1 MSLQYKFFRV
11 PVKSLEQW
19 EDEIN
24 RFIRSVKVVH
34 IERNFIDQGENSFW
48 ALAIEYLSGDVGSQA
63 GMDTRKRAKVDYK
76 ELLSPEDFSVFVKL
90 REWRKSVASH
100 EGVPVYVIFTN
111 EQLAQI
117 AEKRVVTLAD
127 LEKIDGVGESRI
139 NKYGKDVIKIV
150 SDTVPLVQKKREE

>member
-11 PVKSLEQW
+11 PVKSMELW

-24 RFIRSVKVVH
+24 RFLRSVKVVH
-34 IERNFIDQGENSFW
+34 IERKFIDQGENSFW
-48 ALAIEYLSGDVGSQA
+48 AMAIEYLSGVAGPQA
-63 GMDTRKRAKVDYK
+63 GMDPRKRAKVDYK
-76 ELLSPEDFSVFVKL
+76 ELLSPEDFSVFVNL
-90 REWRKSVASH
+90 REWRKSVASQ

-127 LEKIDGVGESRI
+127 LEKIEGIGESRI
-139 NKYGKDVIKIV
+139 AKYGKEIIKIV
-150 SDTVPLVQKKREE
+150 SNTAPGAYEKREE